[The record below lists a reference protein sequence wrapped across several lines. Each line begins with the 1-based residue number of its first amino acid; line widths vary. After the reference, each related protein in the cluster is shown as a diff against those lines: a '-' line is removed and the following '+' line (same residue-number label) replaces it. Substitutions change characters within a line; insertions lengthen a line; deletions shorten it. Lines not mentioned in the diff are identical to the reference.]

1 MTIYVAL
8 FFTIPISFALST
20 ALAATTSRSLHA
32 ALEETA
38 DGDESVAYWVPFSI
52 AMIYLVP
59 LFAGLAI
66 GVGSIPVAGVDPAS
80 GFTRILAS
88 ILGGCLF
95 ALAGIGLQLSKHNQR
110 LMRMRWTKTA
120 ERSIRNVREFD

>member
-1 MTIYVAL
+1 MTIFVAL

-20 ALAATTSRSLHA
+20 VLAATTSRSLHA
-32 ALEETA
+32 ALEETD

-59 LFAGLAI
+59 LFAGLVI

-80 GFTRILAS
+80 GLTRILAS
-88 ILGGCLF
+88 ILGGCLL
-95 ALAGIGLQLSKHNQR
+95 ALTGIGLQLSKHNQR
-110 LMRMRWTKTA
+110 MMRMRWTTTA